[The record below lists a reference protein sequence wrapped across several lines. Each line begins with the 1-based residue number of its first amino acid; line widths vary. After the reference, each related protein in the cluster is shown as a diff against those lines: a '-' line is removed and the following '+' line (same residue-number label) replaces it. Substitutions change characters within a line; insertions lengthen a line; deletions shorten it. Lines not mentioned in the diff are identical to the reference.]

1 MTGPRNLGWGLIEN
15 VLPALVSIRN
25 ERTATEW
32 LKEVAREEE
41 ERRYHATI
49 SLSRAL
55 QSSQPSRTLREFPLA
70 FVWLPTPL
78 NDRIH
83 RALPRWIRFD
93 VKAVER
99 SIFPFTVKVRSGQQ
113 FELRIEFD
121 PDFYPSSEAT
131 NLLERVVRVT
141 ESVIKDPAGKVGSL
155 TILTKAEGE
164 IPEPNDAARGEKPA

>member
-1 MTGPRNLGWGLIEN
+1 
-15 VLPALVSIRN
+15 
-25 ERTATEW
+25 

-55 QSSQPSRTLREFPLA
+55 QSSQPSRTLREFSLA
-70 FVWLPTPL
+70 FVWLPTAL

-99 SIFPFTVKVRSGQQ
+99 SIFPVPVKVRSGQQ

-121 PDFYPSSEAT
+121 PDFYPSSEVT
-131 NLLERVVRVT
+131 NLSERVVRVT
-141 ESVIKDPAGKVGSL
+141 ESVIKNPAGKVG
-155 TILTKAEGE
+155 
-164 IPEPNDAARGEKPA
+164 